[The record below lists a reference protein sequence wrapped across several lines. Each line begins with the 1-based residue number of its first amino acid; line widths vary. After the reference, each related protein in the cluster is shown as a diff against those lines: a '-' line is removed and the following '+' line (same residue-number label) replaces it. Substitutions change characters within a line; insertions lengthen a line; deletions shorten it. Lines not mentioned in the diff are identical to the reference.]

1 MKRNDVN
8 ICLKRHG
15 CMNYDLLT
23 CMGFFHH
30 GYKTCKYKGITVRW
44 HLDD

>member
-1 MKRNDVN
+1 MKQNDVN

-23 CMGFFHH
+23 CMGFFTMVTKHASI
-30 GYKTCKYKGITVRW
+30 KV
-44 HLDD
+44 